1 MFGQRGSYAA
11 ARPTPAATAGAAI
24 RPAEAPAARR
34 LAGAG
39 ALGIFL
45 IEVLGA
51 FIMWLPNPV
60 AWLWVGART
69 YDATQRI
76 SLGGLAALI
85 GILISTTLLMMI
97 LTRLDMRWV
106 VLRRRAGREQKDGA
120 LTQVVVVSAT
130 LALAAFYV
138 WQVMNQAFIMPFM
151 PMN

>member
-1 MFGQRGSYAA
+1 VFGQRGSWVATRPPPGAA
-11 ARPTPAATAGAAI
+11 AAAVQ
-24 RPAEAPAARR
+24 PAESVAARR
-34 LAGAG
+34 AAGAG

-51 FIMWLPNPV
+51 FIMWLPNPA

-85 GILISTTLLMMI
+85 GILVSTTLLMML

-106 VLRRRAGREQKDGA
+106 ILRRRAGREQKEGA

-130 LALAAFYV
+130 LALAAFYA